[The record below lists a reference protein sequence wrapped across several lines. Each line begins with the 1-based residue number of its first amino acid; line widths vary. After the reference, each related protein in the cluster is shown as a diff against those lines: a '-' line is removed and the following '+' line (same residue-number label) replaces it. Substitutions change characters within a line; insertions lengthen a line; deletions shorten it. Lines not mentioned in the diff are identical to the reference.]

1 MNMKKWSKGLI
12 AVFLVSIASF
22 ILAKN
27 YKGRPE
33 IHLLPNGETIHLN
46 QVLVTTN
53 AEIRHG
59 NIAEKLLG
67 NFIPTNG
74 LNLGKINLQRPD
86 IWHIQSETQ
95 TPVLAT
101 VFQASINLFQR
112 GPGPRSHRLILSGD
126 DSFSYVYSL
135 SDFRKERDGLFNQMT
150 FDAYPRDSK
159 TLHFKIQ
166 SIIEDNWTDVTEFIV
181 QNPQITNPHKDW
193 SNIQSFPAKTRINDL
208 DVELSGISIAP
219 AVDNSIDP
227 LWKHSVVFN
236 WKITRK
242 GQPMPHWAAREL
254 RVEDA
259 LGNRMKMRGKL
270 IKLDGV
276 TVNQHWRSLD
286 PKHPW
291 RIEAELGPASDYSA
305 NTICHFT
312 LPPDL
317 SYEQEIPQNGYIFS
331 IKRLRDGG
339 MTVKLLDEPED
350 ARLTFLSVKL
360 DDDTQL
366 RNTSGNWSQ
375 HHWTGNNLAIV
386 DSDGGIHLGKLPEK
400 DIIVSFAVHENVV
413 PVQFTVRPNVL
424 ENQ

>member
-1 MNMKKWSKGLI
+1 MKKWSKGLI

-22 ILAKN
+22 ILAMN

-33 IHLLPNGETIHLN
+33 IRHLPNGETIQLN

-59 NIAEKLLG
+59 NIAEKILG

-74 LNLGKINLQRPD
+74 LNLGKINLRRPD

-101 VFQASINLFQR
+101 VFQASSNIFHI

-135 SDFRKERDGLFNQMT
+135 SDFKKERDGLFKQMT
-150 FDAYPRDSK
+150 FESYPRDSK

-166 SIIEDNWTDVTEFIV
+166 SIIEGNWNDVTVFSI
-181 QNPQITNPHKDW
+181 QNPQVTNPRKDW

-236 WKITRK
+236 WKISRK
-242 GQPMPHWAAREL
+242 GHPLPNWAAREL

-259 LGNRMKMRGKL
+259 LGNRMILRGKL
-270 IKLDGV
+270 IKLNGI
-276 TVNQHWRSLD
+276 TANQHWRSLD

-291 RIEAELGPASDYSA
+291 RIEAELGPASDYSP
-305 NTICHFT
+305 NSICHFT

-317 SYEQEIPQNGYIFS
+317 NYEQEISQIGYNFS
-331 IKRLRDGG
+331 IKKLRNGG
-339 MTVKLLDEPED
+339 MTVKLLNEPED
-350 ARLTFLSVKL
+350 ARLTFLSIKL
-360 DDDTQL
+360 EDDTQL
-366 RNTSGNWSQ
+366 RHMSGNWSQ
-375 HHWTGNNLAIV
+375 HHWTSDNLAIV
-386 DSDGGIHLGKLPEK
+386 DSEGRIHLGNLPEK

-424 ENQ
+424 NNQ